1 MRKPTFLISCIFA
14 FVLLTGCSDNKI
26 DEYVGGQITSI
37 KENGSDSFAA
47 MLDEGIAE
55 SNDLYVLQFPEELRE
70 PYLEFMKDSFSSI
83 SFEVAKAKK
92 MNDGTFSV
100 QVTYTPLNIKKTVET
115 ANVEHIASLETTELT
130 GAVTSILEKDT
141 KLIKNSPSYEE
152 ETITTLSVYS
162 EGESYKISE
171 ESLGNLLSQA
181 LYGAMT
187 PYDQVCDILDCYDF
201 VKAYL
206 DASFKGD
213 VARFALHTDRTE
225 EEALAWYEA
234 DVFDPPSDLSEAYV
248 ARYQESLKTMMK
260 QCQYT
265 VGIPKKETGIF
276 SYTVEIKTT
285 PNTSLTSAYS
295 EFEGGTYYSIEE
307 VSSGLVTA
315 MEKYAAAPT
324 FGEETSMTISFNAS
338 SMLSAGDDN
347 SELSAL
353 ATTIFMIP

>member
-1 MRKPTFLISCIFA
+1 MYVLYPHSGLAPGEEREVLVHLPAEA
-14 FVLLTGCSDNKI
+14 FGLYD
-26 DEYVGGQITSI
+26 
-37 KENGSDSFAA
+37 ENGK
-47 MLDEGIAE
+47 LCIGPGRAE
-55 SNDLYVLQFPEELRE
+55 VYVVYVLQFPEELRE

-187 PYDQVCDILDCYDF
+187 PYDQVCDILAKSY
-201 VKAYL
+201 
-206 DASFKGD
+206 
-213 VARFALHTDRTE
+213 
-225 EEALAWYEA
+225 
-234 DVFDPPSDLSEAYV
+234 
-248 ARYQESLKTMMK
+248 
-260 QCQYT
+260 
-265 VGIPKKETGIF
+265 F
-276 SYTVEIKTT
+276 S
-285 PNTSLTSAYS
+285 
-295 EFEGGTYYSIEE
+295 
-307 VSSGLVTA
+307 
-315 MEKYAAAPT
+315 
-324 FGEETSMTISFNAS
+324 
-338 SMLSAGDDN
+338 
-347 SELSAL
+347 
-353 ATTIFMIP
+353 